1 MFDLSNYQPAP
12 ERIGLQAADNQ
23 DFRYA
28 TEEQFVTDPKGV
40 LWVIIKAFI
49 WRTEADTHYWVSGLA
64 AENMSTPF
72 AIEKA
77 ETSAYAR
84 AITNTGNPKYS
95 TRKDGSLA
103 PRPSREEMERLNDL
117 EKPVVRH
124 QAEIDNWEQI
134 LNSKPEGITTLSEGV
149 ELVTKDLG
157 ASAVPAECKHGRMNR
172 KTGVN
177 SKGSYSGWV
186 CPHPIREEQCKAIW
200 AK

>member
-1 MFDLSNYQPAP
+1 MFDLSNYMTAE
-12 ERIGLQAADNQ
+12 ERIALQAADNK

-28 TEEQFVTDPKGV
+28 TEEQFVTDQKGI
-40 LWVIIKAFI
+40 LWVIVKAFI
-49 WRTEADTHYWVSGLA
+49 WRTEADGYYWVSGLA

-72 AIEKA
+72 AVEKA

-84 AITNTGNPKYS
+84 AITNTGIEKYS
-95 TRKDGSLA
+95 TTKSGKVA
-103 PRPSREEMERLNDL
+103 PRPNREEMERVAQ
-117 EKPVVRH
+117 KPVVRH

-149 ELVTKDLG
+149 ELVTKDIG
-157 ASAVPAECKHGRMNR
+157 ASAIPAECKHGRMNR
-172 KTGVN
+172 KTGSN